1 MISVKGIIQ
10 ALLNIVIV
18 AVLMTGGMIL
28 ILGRKP
34 DLPETIAIL
43 AITWAA
49 TWIAAIILVRLG
61 GKAKG
66 EMSPIPG
73 ATLTRISARSGEYA
87 PLI

>member
-28 ILGRKP
+28 LLGRKP
-34 DLPETIAIL
+34 DLPETIVIL
-43 AITWAA
+43 VITWAA

-61 GKAKG
+61 ARATDVAP
-66 EMSPIPG
+66 SIP
-73 ATLTRISARSGEYA
+73 
-87 PLI
+87 